1 MRGQPQALISVS
13 LPALPGSLGNATS
26 LEQLGR
32 GGGESQS
39 RGQQARGGFF
49 LSFFFLFFFFLV
61 DPGGGLR
68 SWSHPR

>member
-49 LSFFFLFFFFLV
+49 LSFFFFFFLV
-61 DPGGGLR
+61 NPGGGLG